1 MINKTYALYHIPGKK
16 VGVTNNIEERVVKQ
30 QGYQEGEFEILAWS
44 DDIGYI
50 SKLEH
55 DMQDSFGYKVDEQL
69 YKDLYS
75 NNFKQFKKMKI
86 NVTEATTTFPC
97 PINKLKGQLM
107 DEIGMQWKTE
117 HGEFTITPQT
127 VNWIMT
133 NVRSSQFSSERSY
146 IYNKA
151 FSLFYDK
158 DPHRN
163 IIVGKTFD
171 AKTDQEALVDYY
183 TMTAAEE
190 FQESLGEWD
199 TIFDPAEKPE
209 YDQDQLIRFAE
220 LFAEYKN
227 KSAAN
232 CNQCNENIFEC
243 IREWADE
250 RGLYD
255 KGDPKTQYIKLME
268 EAGEVG
274 RALLK
279 DDIDEVVDGIG
290 DMVVV
295 LTNLAELCGVSIEEC
310 IQEAYDVISKRKGKM
325 VNGTF
330 VKDN

>member
-55 DMQDSFGYKVDEQL
+55 EMQDSFGYKVDEQL

-107 DEIGMQWKTE
+107 DEIGMQWQTE
-117 HGEFTITPQT
+117 HGEFTITSQT
-127 VNWIMT
+127 VNWIMA
-133 NVRSSQFSSERSY
+133 NVKSSQFSSERCY

-163 IIVGKTFD
+163 IIVGTTYD
-171 AKTDQEALVDYY
+171 AKTDQEALVDHYNN
-183 TMTAAEE
+183 
-190 FQESLGEWD
+190 ES
-199 TIFDPAEKPE
+199 T
-209 YDQDQLIRFAE
+209 
-220 LFAEYKN
+220 N
-227 KSAAN
+227 N
-232 CNQCNENIFEC
+232 CNQCDENIFEC

-295 LTNLAELCGVSIEEC
+295 LTNLAELCGVPIEEC
-310 IQEAYDVISKRKGKM
+310 IQEAYDVISKRTGKM

>member
-107 DEIGMQWKTE
+107 DEIGMQWETE
-117 HGEFTITPQT
+117 HGTFTITTQT
-127 VNWIMT
+127 VNWIMS
-133 NVRSSQFSSERSY
+133 NVRSSQFSSERCY

-163 IIVGKTFD
+163 IIVGTTYD
-171 AKTDQEALVDYY
+171 AKTDQEALVDHY
-183 TMTAAEE
+183 TN
-190 FQESLGEWD
+190 ESA
-199 TIFDPAEKPE
+199 T
-209 YDQDQLIRFAE
+209 
-220 LFAEYKN
+220 
-227 KSAAN
+227 N

>member
-1 MINKTYALYHIPGKK
+1 MMNKTYALYHIPGKK
-16 VGVTNNIEERVVKQ
+16 VGVTNNIEERVVRQ

-55 DMQDSFGYKVDEQL
+55 DMQDSFGYKIDEQL

-75 NNFKQFKKMKI
+75 NNNFKQFKKMKI

-107 DEIGMQWKTE
+107 DEIGMQWETE
-117 HGEFTITPQT
+117 HGTFTITTQT
-127 VNWIMT
+127 VNWIMS
-133 NVRSSQFSSERSY
+133 NVRSSQFSSERCY

-163 IIVGKTFD
+163 IIIGKTFD
-171 AKTDQEALVDYY
+171 AKTDQQALVDHY
-183 TMTAAEE
+183 T
-190 FQESLGEWD
+190 S
-199 TIFDPAEKPE
+199 
-209 YDQDQLIRFAE
+209 
-220 LFAEYKN
+220 
-227 KSAAN
+227 KSATN
-232 CNQCNENIFEC
+232 CNQCDENIFEC
-243 IREWADE
+243 IREWANE

-274 RALLK
+274 RAKLK
-279 DDIDEVVDGIG
+279 EDTDEIIDGIG

-295 LTNLAELCGVSIEEC
+295 LTNLAELHGITIEEC
-310 IQEAYDVISKRKGKM
+310 IQEAYDVISKRTGKM

-330 VKDN
+330 VKDK